1 MILWYVVQT
10 KPNKERDAG
19 AYLGD
24 RGLEILSPL
33 LETFVVKNGRVNK
46 EYKPLFPGYIFG
58 KFDFDS
64 SYSLVR
70 WARGVKKVLSF
81 GGYPVPISDSVVD
94 LIRTR
99 IDATGVVRTLDSFSP
114 NDVIRIK
121 AGPLRDLLGIFE
133 RWMPDRE
140 RVRILLN
147 LVGYQPTIELHCSML
162 EKVA

>member
-1 MILWYVVQT
+1 MNWYVIQT
-10 KPNKERDAG
+10 KPNKEADAS

-24 RGLEILSPL
+24 KGLKILSPL
-33 LETFVVKNGRVNK
+33 LETFSMRNGRLSK
-46 EYKPLFPGYIFG
+46 ENKPLFPGYIFG
-58 KFDFDS
+58 RFALDS
-64 SYSLVR
+64 DYSLVK

-81 GGYPVPISDSVVD
+81 GGYPVPISESVVE
-94 LIRTR
+94 LIKART
-99 IDATGVVRTLDSFSP
+99 DAAGVVRASHSFAL
-114 NDVIRIK
+114 NDVVRIK

-133 RWMPDRE
+133 RWMPDHE